1 MEETN
6 EAQADAPEDENQ
18 ESNGRQAKTWYPY
31 ITKVQF
37 EKFLA
42 RLESKVPEQIDRDYV
57 RAIIRTPS
65 MIYRFLRGIEAMK
78 LIDRDQHPT
87 VLLGRVVNS
96 ESRAFALAEVQRD
109 LYKDLL
115 EEQEKSGDMNDEEIV
130 EYFRER
136 TGMGRDSA
144 NKMKMFFKYLHGE
157 ADFSKPPA
165 HVQAEVEA
173 APEAEAET
181 KVEVVEEKKV
191 KEEAAPVEAKPAPVE
206 AKPAPVEA
214 KPAPVEAKPAP
225 APRPSG
231 RERSRDNNQER
242 NQERQERNQERSRDN
257 RQQRTQE
264 QPAAQASASSSAS
277 QERSPRPLT
286 DQQKAYLDAVR
297 SVVSINID
305 GDWDEDMIRVAF
317 DRLERLLDRIRRM

>member
-6 EAQADAPEDENQ
+6 EAQADAPEDESQ

-173 APEAEAET
+173 APEAEAE
-181 KVEVVEEKKV
+181 
-191 KEEAAPVEAKPAPVE
+191 
-206 AKPAPVEA
+206 
-214 KPAPVEAKPAP
+214 
-225 APRPSG
+225 
-231 RERSRDNNQER
+231 
-242 NQERQERNQERSRDN
+242 
-257 RQQRTQE
+257 
-264 QPAAQASASSSAS
+264 
-277 QERSPRPLT
+277 
-286 DQQKAYLDAVR
+286 
-297 SVVSINID
+297 
-305 GDWDEDMIRVAF
+305 
-317 DRLERLLDRIRRM
+317 

>member
-1 MEETN
+1 MEESN
-6 EAQADAPEDENQ
+6 EPQAEASEEEVQDGGDG
-18 ESNGRQAKTWYPY
+18 GRQTKTWYPY

-87 VLLGRVVNS
+87 PLLHRVIS
-96 ESRAFALAEVQRD
+96 TETRAFALAEVQRD

-115 EEQEKSGDMNDEEIV
+115 EEQEKSGEMNDEEIV

-144 NKMKMFFKYLHGE
+144 NKMKMFFKYLNGE
-157 ADFSKPPA
+157 ADFGEPPA
-165 HVQAEVEA
+165 SAQKKKAAAEPAEKAAEPVKEKDAAEEA
-173 APEAEAET
+173 
-181 KVEVVEEKKV
+181 
-191 KEEAAPVEAKPAPVE
+191 KEEAPAT
-206 AKPAPVEA
+206 
-214 KPAPVEAKPAP
+214 
-225 APRPSG
+225 RSNS
-231 RERSRDNNQER
+231 RERPP
-242 NQERQERNQERSRDN
+242 QERSRESRDS
-257 RQQRTQE
+257 RQQERGQTQAQQRQE
-264 QPAAQASASSSAS
+264 RSSQRQERGESAPAAQSTAPSF
-277 QERSPRPLT
+277 QDRPPRPLT
-286 DQQKAYLDAVR
+286 EQQKAYLDVVR

-317 DRLERLLDRIRRM
+317 DRLERLLDRIRRI